1 MGVQFSF
8 GQDFGRKRG
17 PSMKWYHY
25 LMAFFGGAFTA
36 NFVPH
41 FVRGIT
47 GSDFPTP
54 FASPPPPVGMSS
66 PVVNVAWALFNLAVG
81 YLLLRFSHA
90 TRKEWPGTFVVFV
103 GFAAMSLLLAN
114 VFSAIPR

>member
-1 MGVQFSF
+1 
-8 GQDFGRKRG
+8 
-17 PSMKWYHY
+17 MKWYHY

-47 GSDFPTP
+47 GADFPTP
-54 FASPPPPVGMSS
+54 FANPPPPVGMSS

-81 YLLLRFSHA
+81 YVLLRYSRFE
-90 TRKEWPGTFVVFV
+90 TRDWNSAIPAFI
-103 GFAAMSLLLAN
+103 GFAAMSLMLAN
-114 VFSAIPR
+114 VFSAIPK

>member
-1 MGVQFSF
+1 
-8 GQDFGRKRG
+8 
-17 PSMKWYHY
+17 MKWYHY

-54 FASPPPPVGMSS
+54 FANPPPPVGMSS

-81 YLLLRFSHA
+81 YVLLRYSNFASRDWRTA
-90 TRKEWPGTFVVFV
+90 IPAFI
-103 GFAAMSLLLAN
+103 GFAAMALMLAN
-114 VFSAIPR
+114 VFSAIPK

>member
-1 MGVQFSF
+1 
-8 GQDFGRKRG
+8 
-17 PSMKWYHY
+17 
-25 LMAFFGGAFTA
+25 
-36 NFVPH
+36 
-41 FVRGIT
+41 
-47 GSDFPTP
+47 
-54 FASPPPPVGMSS
+54 MSS